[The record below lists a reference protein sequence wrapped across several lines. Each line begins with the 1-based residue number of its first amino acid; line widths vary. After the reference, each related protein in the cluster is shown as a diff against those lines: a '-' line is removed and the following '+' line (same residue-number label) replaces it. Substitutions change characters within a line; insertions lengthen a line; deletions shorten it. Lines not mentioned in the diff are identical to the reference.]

1 MKPFEFISKL
11 LLVIILFAAV
21 TSGPAL
27 AGPPLN
33 GWMEQFTPIDTP
45 KPVPQTA
52 FFDGAA
58 TAQSL
63 GDFKGRVVLV
73 NFWATWCA
81 PCVRELPSL
90 DRLQADMGGKDFTVV
105 AVSIDR
111 GGAKTAE
118 PFLRKKLGLS
128 ELALYVDKRMEL
140 ARALGVKGM
149 PTSFLIDHRG
159 MIRGSLTGIAEW
171 DDKDAKALIRYYM
184 KDGG

>member
-1 MKPFEFISKL
+1 MKPIEFISKL
-11 LLVIILFAAV
+11 LLAIILFTAV
-21 TSGPAL
+21 ALGPAF

-45 KPVPQTA
+45 KPVPQTG

-58 TAQSL
+58 KGQSL
-63 GDFKGRVVLV
+63 TDFKGRVVLV

-128 ELALYVDKRMEL
+128 KLGLYIDKRLEL
-140 ARALGVKGM
+140 SRALGVKGM
-149 PTSFLIDHRG
+149 PTSFLIDRRG
-159 MIRGSLTGIAEW
+159 NIRGSLTGIAEW
-171 DDKDAKALIRYYM
+171 DDKDAKALIRHYM

>member
-1 MKPFEFISKL
+1 MKPIEFMSKL
-11 LLVIILFAAV
+11 LLAIFVFAAIAP
-21 TSGPAL
+21 SPAL

-33 GWMEQFTPIDTP
+33 GWMEQFTPNDTP
-45 KPVPQTA
+45 KPVPETA
-52 FFDGAA
+52 FFDGADKPQLLA
-58 TAQSL
+58 E
-63 GDFKGRVVLV
+63 FKDRVVLV

-105 AVSIDR
+105 AISVDR

-118 PFLRKKLGLS
+118 PFLREKLGLN
-128 ELALYVDKRMEL
+128 ELALYIDKRMEL

-149 PTSFLIDHRG
+149 PATFLIDRRG
-159 MIRGSLTGIAEW
+159 NIRGSLTGLAEW

-184 KDGG
+184 QDGS